1 MQDIISSAA
10 IKSVNR
16 FPSLQGGCWVEFGY
30 TDNTAVYHTK
40 AALIF
45 DFKYEI
51 LSDSFR
57 SSVSIVIYGLMDILE
72 SHWLTPNKCFGTS
85 LVQVSCTFGADFW
98 FCFVQFFSAVL
109 VQFLCAPIFA
119 PLFLLLFQLC
129 HFCFAVKRRT
139 ESFQTFLC
147 LSSFLARIPR
157 VPSSAVLF
165 SVFIFLRWLGSKY
178 FSAHSSGIYK
188 DLYLYWIRL
197 GFGWNRSNPA
207 FAGQFCSDDEPVAHS
222 LESDKPE
229 TGSTESIRGGGGGE
243 DEEEEPVD
251 EPDDPM
257 EEDAV
262 NSAAVFCIRLKQ
274 PRSNLQHKMSV
285 PELCRNFRYEEDL

>member
-1 MQDIISSAA
+1 MGDIISSAA

-40 AALIF
+40 
-45 DFKYEI
+45 
-51 LSDSFR
+51 
-57 SSVSIVIYGLMDILE
+57 
-72 SHWLTPNKCFGTS
+72 
-85 LVQVSCTFGADFW
+85 
-98 FCFVQFFSAVL
+98 
-109 VQFLCAPIFA
+109 CAPIFA

-197 GFGWNRSNPA
+197 GFGWNLSNPA

-229 TGSTESIRGGGGGE
+229 TGSTERIGGGGGE
-243 DEEEEPVD
+243 DEEKEPVD